1 MPWSGMPLTRRSSDG
16 QAPFAP
22 RFGSVGDI
30 CVAGYGTPVTM
41 ANHTATALSCNTSQK
56 SQLERLESSG
66 KTPQK
71 IALRAQIILK
81 AVAGEGNSAIAKA
94 LHISRPTV
102 SLWRNRFTQVGVANQ
117 CEKRKFGGR

>member
-1 MPWSGMPLTRRSSDG
+1 
-16 QAPFAP
+16 
-22 RFGSVGDI
+22 
-30 CVAGYGTPVTM
+30 M

-102 SLWRNRFTQVGVANQ
+102 SLWRNRFTQAGVANQ
-117 CEKRKFGGR
+117 HEKRKSEASSRGDSGTWGGFTPRWRPSMDFERSR